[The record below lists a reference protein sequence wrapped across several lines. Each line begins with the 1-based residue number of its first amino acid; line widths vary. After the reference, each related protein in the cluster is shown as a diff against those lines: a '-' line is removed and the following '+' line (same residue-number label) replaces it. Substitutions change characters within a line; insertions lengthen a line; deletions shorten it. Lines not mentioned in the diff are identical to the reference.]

1 MTGAINSARRR
12 SHNWNTSLDY
22 AWNKFRGGTLEV
34 YGRLIYYTRY
44 DHLLVPGAPSIDEL
58 THPEGAANNLLRYSA
73 NFGAGWSGKS
83 WGFGLDGHYFHSRVL
98 PRSQWQEQGRDRI
111 RPYWQCDAFV
121 QGSLSGL
128 VHWLPDR
135 LNVQVRVT
143 NVLGADF
150 PTFVHD
156 SSGAGVQTYGDWRRR
171 TYSLSLTTRR
181 LESDR
186 IRRGEY
192 YDASA
197 IAGFPAALVMLGNPP
212 PAVTTAATPTPQDD
226 PALRETLK
234 RCSPATYYAACKF
247 RQTAN
252 PDDLRILVTG
262 VIERFV
268 ERSNRA
274 AIASG
279 SDTLRLRE
287 NLGLDSLTMI
297 EIVILAEEVLPL
309 TVANEELAQLHTLG
323 DVQTFIARKVAAA
336 RSAPRPAPA
345 PASSDWDVTIV
356 QEHIQHI
363 RHIRQPEA
371 DAARAQSPHLRLVQ
385 AERALPN
392 DRCPNAHFLKTMI
405 AVPIRPRSQ
414 RARMAAGEYS
424 PLSAAARAF

>member
-1 MTGAINSARRR
+1 MTGAIA
-12 SHNWNTSLDY
+12 
-22 AWNKFRGGTLEV
+22 
-34 YGRLIYYTRY
+34 
-44 DHLLVPGAPSIDEL
+44 
-58 THPEGAANNLLRYSA
+58 
-73 NFGAGWSGKS
+73 
-83 WGFGLDGHYFHSRVL
+83 
-98 PRSQWQEQGRDRI
+98 

-128 VHWLPDR
+128 VQWLPDR
-135 LNVQVRVT
+135 LNVQVRVN

-274 AIASG
+274 ATRARAGQQRLGRDHRSG
-279 SDTLRLRE
+279 
-287 NLGLDSLTMI
+287 
-297 EIVILAEEVLPL
+297 AHP
-309 TVANEELAQLHTLG
+309 AHP
-323 DVQTFIARKVAAA
+323 AA
-336 RSAPRPAPA
+336 RGR
-345 PASSDWDVTIV
+345 
-356 QEHIQHI
+356 
-363 RHIRQPEA
+363 RR
-371 DAARAQSPHLRLVQ
+371 ARAQPPHLRLVQ
-385 AERALPN
+385 AERAVPN